1 MKYYK
6 LTDRLN
12 FNEIVKDDDGKRYT
26 YRFGAEKWI
35 PSGIMT
41 RYMWPDDKKFG
52 QYVEVTEDEAN
63 QIIDEQRKN
72 LNSFIDISFKA
83 TENAHM
89 SLISEYGE
97 EYERYYKTIM
107 DSLNCTEHEIVW
119 RLYDVIERKL
129 FSLEDLDSLDI
140 SYRIINSVQ
149 ILIKPADITE
159 KDYLMSVKKDNN
171 AWHIK
176 KAELSYIIE
185 NHEELKQLGIIKL
198 AFEVYKSEREE
209 IMN

>member
-6 LTDRLN
+6 LTDKLN
-12 FNEIVKDDDGKRYT
+12 FNEIVKDENGKRYT
-26 YRFGAEKWI
+26 YRFGTEKWI

-52 QYVEVTEDEAN
+52 QYVEVTEHEAE
-63 QIIDEQRKN
+63 QILDEQRKN
-72 LNSFIDISFKA
+72 LKCFIDISFSA

-89 SLISEYGE
+89 SLISEHGKK
-97 EYERYYKTIM
+97 YERYYQTIM
-107 DSLNCTEHEIVW
+107 DSLDGIEQEIVW

-129 FSLEDLDSLDI
+129 FTLKDLDNMDV

-149 ILIKPADITE
+149 ILIKPDDITE
-159 KDYLMSVKKDNN
+159 KDYLMSVKKDSN

-176 KAELSYIIE
+176 KAELSYIVE
-185 NHEELKQLGIIKL
+185 NYDELKQSDIITS
-198 AFEVYKSEREE
+198 AYEVYKSELKE